1 MSSENTT
8 MSKSAFLQRV
18 QRGARER
25 SRSAYETL
33 YLALVRWRL
42 RHENFSIIS
51 NNCWGA
57 HVYQKLRR
65 IYTTPFVGL
74 FIPPACYLTL
84 LNDLNQYLQADLAF
98 VEKSRHDAVNDFR
111 EGRRLD
117 YPIGLLGGA
126 VEVHFMHFISPE
138 EARGTWERRK
148 KRLCPQPENLFFKFC
163 DHDGASH
170 AQMHEFDSLP
180 YRNKVC
186 FTGSPCSDLR
196 CGVYIP
202 GSSNGRV
209 SDGGAL
215 AAVSPAHFNVLAWLQ
230 GKSPHR
236 VPLCG
241 GVL

>member
-33 YLALVRWRL
+33 YLALARWRL
-42 RHENFSIIS
+42 RHKDFSIIS
-51 NNCWGA
+51 NKCWGA

-74 FIPPACYLTL
+74 FIPPSCYLTL
-84 LNDLNQYLQADLAF
+84 LSDLKQYMQADLAF
-98 VEKSRHDAVNDFR
+98 VEKSRHDAVNKLR

-117 YPIGLLGGA
+117 YPIGLLGSA
-126 VEVHFMHFISPE
+126 VEIHFMHFDSLE
-138 EARGTWERRK
+138 KARGTWERRK
-148 KRLCPQPENLFFKFC
+148 RRLCPQPKNLFFKFC
-163 DHDGASH
+163 DHDGAS
-170 AQMHEFDSLP
+170 QDQLHEFDRLP
-180 YRNKVC
+180 YVNKVC
-186 FTGSPCSDLR
+186 FTGTPYSDLR
-196 CGVYIP
+196 SGVYVP
-202 GSSNGRV
+202 GSSEGRV
-209 SDGGAL
+209 PDGGAL
-215 AAVSPAHFNVLAWLQ
+215 ATVSPAHFNALAWLE
-230 GKSPHR
+230 GKNPRR